1 MLLATADERSV
12 SYLMSHVSCHRLISF
27 HRSLTKGWVPDRG
40 SDAAYFSTLTPVEQ
54 IELGASRSK
63 SIEWEPS

>member
-1 MLLATADERSV
+1 MIVEGR
-12 SYLMSHVSCHRLISF
+12 
-27 HRSLTKGWVPDRG
+27 
-40 SDAAYFSTLTPVEQ
+40 DAAYFSTLTPVEQ